1 MQCNCRLIFY
11 HSDRKICSF
20 CMKEKPNLVYVACA
34 SKSTVQCSIEEGL
47 KYQVVEKDVK
57 TSDANLIIIL

>member
-1 MQCNCRLIFY
+1 
-11 HSDRKICSF
+11 
-20 CMKEKPNLVYVACA
+20 MKEKPNLVYVACA